1 MAKSV
6 FYTIEGKTY
15 EVIREM
21 DTTTRPALEMLIDY
35 FLQKEKSKNR
45 EINEQES
52 KGVKEEIKV

>member
-35 FLQKEKSKNR
+35 FLQKEQKKER
-45 EINEQES
+45 EE
-52 KGVKEEIKV
+52 KLKELIET

>member
-21 DTTTRPALEMLIDY
+21 DTNTRPALEMLIDY

-52 KGVKEEIKV
+52 KEIKEEIKV

>member
-35 FLQKEKSKNR
+35 FLQKEQKKER
-45 EINEQES
+45 EEKLKEQIET
-52 KGVKEEIKV
+52 

>member
-35 FLQKEKSKNR
+35 FLQKEKSKNI
-45 EINEQES
+45 EIKKEKGQEI
-52 KGVKEEIKV
+52 KEEIKV